1 MVWMSS
7 WVVRIFYSD
16 ASCTGYAGYLV
27 EHGSHVAHGQWNVQE
42 MGKSS
47 TWREL
52 AEVDRVL
59 KAVSE

>member
-1 MVWMSS
+1 MWP
-7 WVVRIFYSD
+7 
-16 ASCTGYAGYLV
+16 TGSGM
-27 EHGSHVAHGQWNVQE
+27 EK
-42 MGKSS
+42 GKSS